1 MLIGCDMW
9 VLGESLFEVVVV
21 GMVLVGVDC
30 VLLGVLFM
38 LVVVVVVVCE

>member
-9 VLGESLFEVVVV
+9 VFGESLFEVVVV